1 MPIHYIGIII
11 GVTFCLISAAFDVY
25 VAYITQSFN
34 TMTLVFYCFISS
46 SSVFFIISWRKGLS
60 ELIGKIQSDAW
71 LVLMVNISVLLNWGG
86 LFYSLR
92 YLEPAVVGVV
102 SVACG
107 PALTI
112 VLSSYILSHWLKD
125 NTPAARAE
133 KVVSYLVLIAVFI
146 MLINSFTGS
155 SGLTSTSPTQRIV
168 GIISVILCA
177 LGTVLYTIVSKIMFQ
192 RGWQTYEILAVRNIL
207 ILLASFVYLSS
218 DKQLFLVNDN
228 YIIPLIILV
237 LIGHILP
244 IYLIQKT
251 IFYLT
256 ALRVSLVLLTLPI
269 FTLILQYFD
278 ERISVSIS
286 SIVSLSFIL
295 ILLLY
300 LSIFK
305 LKTAK

>member
-1 MPIHYIGIII
+1 
-11 GVTFCLISAAFDVY
+11 
-25 VAYITQSFN
+25 
-34 TMTLVFYCFISS
+34 
-46 SSVFFIISWRKGLS
+46 
-60 ELIGKIQSDAW
+60 
-71 LVLMVNISVLLNWGG
+71 
-86 LFYSLR
+86 
-92 YLEPAVVGVV
+92 
-102 SVACG
+102 
-107 PALTI
+107 
-112 VLSSYILSHWLKD
+112 
-125 NTPAARAE
+125 
-133 KVVSYLVLIAVFI
+133 

-305 LKTAK
+305 LKKAK